1 MMGQQPQQPQGMPNM
16 APQLPMQ
23 QRPMMQAP
31 MMPSMQAPTP
41 PQQNGLL
48 SMLLGGQGGQALGL
62 LKMLAQGPQSASQ
75 QAAQAM
81 SGAQGTPQVGAPQI
95 AQMPSQANQQSGVDY
110 MSLLQRLIGGQQ

>member
-1 MMGQQPQQPQGMPNM
+1 MMGRQPQQPQGMPNM
-16 APQLPMQ
+16 APQVPMQ
-23 QRPMMQAP
+23 QRPMIPPP
-31 MMPSMQAPTP
+31 MTPAMQAPTP

-81 SGAQGTPQVGAPQI
+81 GGAQPAAPMGIPQG
-95 AQMPSQANQQSGVDY
+95 AQMPQPGQQGGVDY
-110 MSLLQRLIGGQQ
+110 MSLLQKLLGGQQ